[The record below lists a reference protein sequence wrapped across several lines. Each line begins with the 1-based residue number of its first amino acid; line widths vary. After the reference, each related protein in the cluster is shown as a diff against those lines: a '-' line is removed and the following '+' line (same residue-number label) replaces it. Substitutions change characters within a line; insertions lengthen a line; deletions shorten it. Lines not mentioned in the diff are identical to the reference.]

1 MTETYC
7 ARLYVLVYF
16 SVVPLDIE
24 YAIARDLIS
33 LALAYIHKY
42 LDICVFSWHI

>member
-1 MTETYC
+1 MT
-7 ARLYVLVYF
+7 RLTVLDCMCLF
-16 SVVPLDIE
+16 ISQLSPLDYE

-42 LDICVFSWHI
+42 WIFVYSVSI